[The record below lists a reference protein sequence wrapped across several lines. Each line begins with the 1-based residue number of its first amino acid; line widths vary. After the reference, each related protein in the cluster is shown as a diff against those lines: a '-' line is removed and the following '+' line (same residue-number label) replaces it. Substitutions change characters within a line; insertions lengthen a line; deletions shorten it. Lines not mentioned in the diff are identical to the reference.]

1 MGLDTTLEDQGLRQT
16 PENPTAGDNI
26 QVEVFITEGASGEG
40 GFEVEF
46 AWDTQELTFS
56 EFKTQD
62 VFAGAL
68 TLETTGDGTMTLAN
82 VILGAFA
89 SKDSGSGSVATFEVA
104 ATFTG
109 EATITLSSGKLGTN
123 EVTIGP
129 GVAYVVIGGNQ
140 DVELTPQQASDFDG
154 DGTVGF
160 GDFLIFASGF
170 GAGEGDTNYD
180 PRLDL
185 DKDGSVGFGD
195 FLAFAA
201 VFGQTVE

>member
-1 MGLDTTLEDQGLRQT
+1 MGLDTTFEDQGLRQT

-56 EFKTQD
+56 EFKIQD

-89 SKDSGSGSVATFEVA
+89 SKDSGSGGVATFEVA

-140 DVELTPQQASDFDG
+140 DVELTPQQASDG

-160 GDFLIFASGF
+160 GDFLQFASGF
-170 GAGEGDTNYD
+170 GAGEGDAN
-180 PRLDL
+180 
-185 DKDGSVGFGD
+185 
-195 FLAFAA
+195 
-201 VFGQTVE
+201 

>member
-68 TLETTGDGTMTLAN
+68 TLETTGDGTMTLGRQSWGKSRKWCGDRLER
-82 VILGAFA
+82 ILRHPTSTSESMPLRESADAF
-89 SKDSGSGSVATFEVA
+89 GMC
-104 ATFTG
+104 
-109 EATITLSSGKLGTN
+109 
-123 EVTIGP
+123 
-129 GVAYVVIGGNQ
+129 
-140 DVELTPQQASDFDG
+140 
-154 DGTVGF
+154 
-160 GDFLIFASGF
+160 
-170 GAGEGDTNYD
+170 
-180 PRLDL
+180 
-185 DKDGSVGFGD
+185 
-195 FLAFAA
+195 
-201 VFGQTVE
+201 